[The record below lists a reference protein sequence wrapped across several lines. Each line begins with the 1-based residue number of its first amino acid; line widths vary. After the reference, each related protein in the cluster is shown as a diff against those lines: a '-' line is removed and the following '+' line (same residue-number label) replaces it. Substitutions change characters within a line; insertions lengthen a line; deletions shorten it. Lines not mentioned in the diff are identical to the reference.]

1 MTSFCT
7 DIHQVPKIHIT
18 HYSSRSQ
25 KSAAEEIY
33 KDTALDIL

>member
-7 DIHQVPKIHIT
+7 DIHQVPKT
-18 HYSSRSQ
+18 YAHYSSQSK

-33 KDTALDIL
+33 KDTALYIL

>member
-7 DIHQVPKIHIT
+7 DIHQVPKTCT
-18 HYSSRSQ
+18 HYSAQSK

-33 KDTALDIL
+33 MDTVLYIL